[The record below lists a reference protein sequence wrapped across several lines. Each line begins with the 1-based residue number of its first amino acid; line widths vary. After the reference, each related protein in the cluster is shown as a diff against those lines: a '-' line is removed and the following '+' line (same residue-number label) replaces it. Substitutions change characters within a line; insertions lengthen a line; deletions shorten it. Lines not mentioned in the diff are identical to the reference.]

1 MLGCCC
7 CFNLGDTENL
17 NIGSKNPNYFWE
29 GQPIGWVS
37 TTLGNSHS
45 GLFQGLVSGHRV
57 GSVGRNQA
65 AIASL
70 SKADMTSSGQVS
82 ICQNNATSRYLSVLM
97 VELICEGSLHQT
109 LKQSP
114 NQATT
119 RWKFC
124 LGTCQLVAL
133 YKGDIYPS
141 IRHRTAEHERIALY
155 ASPTWKKVEGM
166 HCAFPTGHAPRSLKH
181 RRLGSPFS
189 PQNRNRCQDGSH
201 GSPENRWPTCNV
213 RVGHFFCPSVMR
225 NSFVFFI
232 ALGQKK
238 LSEHPAPPT
247 HPDAASIWLTPW
259 IRLLRT
265 HPEVALHV
273 VAQWKWGCTVSKP
286 TGLLAVRLPFF
297 GRSMHSRQQ
306 EQAIAPKRPDSKAK
320 VSKPFS

>member
-17 NIGSKNPNYFWE
+17 NIGSKNPIYFWE
-29 GQPIGWVS
+29 GQLIGWVS

-109 LKQSP
+109 VKQSP
-114 NQATT
+114 NQAST
-119 RWKFC
+119 RRKFC

-201 GSPENRWPTCNV
+201 GLSAPTA
-213 RVGHFFCPSVMR
+213 RQKRRSLSV
-225 NSFVFFI
+225 SCS
-232 ALGQKK
+232 G
-238 LSEHPAPPT
+238 
-247 HPDAASIWLTPW
+247 
-259 IRLLRT
+259 RL
-265 HPEVALHV
+265 
-273 VAQWKWGCTVSKP
+273 
-286 TGLLAVRLPFF
+286 RL
-297 GRSMHSRQQ
+297 
-306 EQAIAPKRPDSKAK
+306 
-320 VSKPFS
+320 